1 MMPTALCSLKSL
13 RFAAAALVLFAAAA
27 FAPTAAHGQMSVK
40 PGLWENTSKMTMA
53 GMPQIS
59 PEQMEKMRAAGIK
72 MPFMGEE
79 TKVKSC
85 VTKEEIEKFGAPK
98 PETQKQSGCEMQ
110 NFNRTATGYTGHMV
124 CSGNMTATADFTVTI
139 IDPNH
144 ITYTMKMDGTSKG
157 GKPIH
162 MTMDSSGSFLSPD
175 CGSIQPG
182 SPEIE

>member
-1 MMPTALCSLKSL
+1 L
-13 RFAAAALVLFAAAA
+13 ALVAGAA
-27 FAPTAAHGQMSVK
+27 FAPTAVEGQMSVK

-53 GMPQIS
+53 GMPQLS
-59 PEQMEKMRAAGIK
+59 QEQMEKMKAAGIK

-98 PETQKQSGCEMQ
+98 PEMKQSGCEMQ

-124 CSGNMTATADFTVTI
+124 CTGNTTATADFTVTI

-157 GKPIH
+157 NKPIH
-162 MTMDSSGSFLSPD
+162 MTMDSSGTFLSPD
-175 CGSIQPG
+175 CGSVKPG